1 MLGPIKI
8 DWPAAQFF
16 KSPHHTH
23 QMGQLYSSDCVDL
36 SEELSPENYEK
47 LVGETY
53 TVVRTNKE
61 EQEGFVIPREEH
73 DCNQGG
79 NQKFYPASHATCMTQ
94 SGQQKVFMTS
104 SGEYCRDRCRQ
115 EHEHL
120 EHVCGWRTCVEGRR
134 DFWPSRLKTQEE
146 REEWFKWLDSIMAP
160 IDFPTQKK
168 RDLAREEQAKKEA
181 EEQERIRVMQYEQA
195 EARMKLMLK
204 LEAERVKE
212 RTGCK
217 CEDVMECKPCVYS
230 AQGRPLDS

>member
-1 MLGPIKI
+1 
-8 DWPAAQFF
+8 
-16 KSPHHTH
+16 
-23 QMGQLYSSDCVDL
+23 MGQLHSSDCVDL

-47 LVGETY
+47 LVSETY
-53 TVVRTNKE
+53 TVVRTSKE

-73 DCNQGG
+73 ICNQGG
-79 NQKFYPASHATCMTQ
+79 NQLFYPASHATCMTQ

-104 SGEYCRDRCRQ
+104 SGEYCRERCRQ

-120 EHVCGWRTCVEGRR
+120 EHVCGWRTCAEGRR

-146 REEWFKWLDSIMAP
+146 REEWFKWFDGIMEP

-168 RDLAREEQAKKEA
+168 RELAREEQAKKDREEEERQKVIQLERYEA
-181 EEQERIRVMQYEQA
+181 YMAAQLER
-195 EARMKLMLK
+195 EAK
-204 LEAERVKE
+204 RVKE

-217 CEDVMECKPCVYS
+217 CENVMECKPCVYK

>member
-1 MLGPIKI
+1 MMGPIKI
-8 DWPAAQFF
+8 DWPAVQFF

-23 QMGQLYSSDCVDL
+23 QMGQLYSYDCVDL
-36 SEELSPENYEK
+36 SKELSPEDYEK

-53 TVVRTNKE
+53 TAVRTSKE

-79 NQKFYPASHATCMTQ
+79 NQKFYPASHATQMTR
-94 SGQQKVFMTS
+94 SAETKIFMTS
-104 SGEYCRDRCRQ
+104 SGAYCPDRCD
-115 EHEHL
+115 EKHEHL

-134 DFWPSRLKTQEE
+134 AFWPSRLKTQEE
-146 REEWFKWLDSIMAP
+146 REEWFKWLDSILAP

-168 RDLAREEQAKKEA
+168 RDLAQAEQAKKEA
-181 EEQERIRVMQYEQA
+181 VEEERIRVMQYESA

-217 CEDVMECKPCVYS
+217 CENVMECKPCVYK

>member
-1 MLGPIKI
+1 
-8 DWPAAQFF
+8 
-16 KSPHHTH
+16 
-23 QMGQLYSSDCVDL
+23 MGQLYSSDCVDL
-36 SEELSPENYEK
+36 SKELSPEDYEK
-47 LVGETY
+47 LVSETY
-53 TVVRTNKE
+53 TVVRTSKE
-61 EQEGFVIPREEH
+61 EQEGYIISREEH
-73 DCNQGG
+73 DCDQGG
-79 NQKFYPASHATCMTQ
+79 SLKFYPASHATCLTQ
-94 SGQQKVFMTS
+94 SGQLKVFMTS
-104 SGEYCRDRCRQ
+104 SGEYCRNRCRE

-168 RDLAREEQAKKEA
+168 RDLAREEQAKKDA

-217 CEDVMECKPCVYS
+217 CEDVMECKPCVYG